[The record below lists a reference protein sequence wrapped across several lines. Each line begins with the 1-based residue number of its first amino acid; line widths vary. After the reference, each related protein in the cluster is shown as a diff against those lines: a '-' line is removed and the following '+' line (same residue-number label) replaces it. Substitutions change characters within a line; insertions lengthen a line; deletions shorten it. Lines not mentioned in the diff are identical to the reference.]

1 MIAPPEFI
9 LTLLTPFE
17 KVFDPR
23 TWRKARLLAA
33 GAILAPGKRTVTG
46 ALTALGMS
54 GDSDFSLY
62 HHVLNRARW
71 KPLRLSRVLLTLL
84 VERFHDDCDPL
95 VFAIDETLERRYGK
109 RISALGYYRDAT
121 RSSRSRV
128 AKTSGL
134 RWASAALLSPISF
147 AGRRW
152 ALPVL
157 TAPAPSSAVRERNG
171 ERPKTLID
179 VARQMMACLSRW
191 LPDRK
196 LVVVAD
202 GAYAV
207 KSLLKATQTM
217 PNPIT
222 FVARLRMDASLHAPP
237 PPRRPGQRGRPRVA
251 GEKLP
256 ALAKTLEDPSAEW
269 RAVEVGWRGASKTME
284 VASGVAVWYNRSV
297 PNPSLLIRWVLTRD
311 PSGELEPMALV
322 CSDPDADPARIV
334 EWFALRWQIEVTFQE
349 LRAHMG
355 FETQRQ
361 WSDAAIARTAPALF
375 GLFSA
380 VALAADSLGVEPRRS
395 AWYDKRAPTF
405 ADAIAATR
413 RRLWADSMIYPSSP
427 PELDMVEI
435 PRDFYDRMLDSLCHA
450 A

>member
-157 TAPAPSSAVRERNG
+157 TAPALSSAVRERNG

-269 RAVEVGWRGASKTME
+269 RALKSDGAARPRPWR
-284 VASGVAVWYNRSV
+284 
-297 PNPSLLIRWVLTRD
+297 SLRAW
-311 PSGELEPMALV
+311 PSGTTGAFPI
-322 CSDPDADPARIV
+322 P
-334 EWFALRWQIEVTFQE
+334 
-349 LRAHMG
+349 
-355 FETQRQ
+355 
-361 WSDAAIARTAPALF
+361 LF
-375 GLFSA
+375 
-380 VALAADSLGVEPRRS
+380 
-395 AWYDKRAPTF
+395 
-405 ADAIAATR
+405 
-413 RRLWADSMIYPSSP
+413 
-427 PELDMVEI
+427 
-435 PRDFYDRMLDSLCHA
+435 
-450 A
+450 

>member
-1 MIAPPEFI
+1 M
-9 LTLLTPFE
+9 
-17 KVFDPR
+17 
-23 TWRKARLLAA
+23 
-33 GAILAPGKRTVTG
+33 
-46 ALTALGMS
+46 
-54 GDSDFSLY
+54 
-62 HHVLNRARW
+62 
-71 KPLRLSRVLLTLL
+71 
-84 VERFHDDCDPL
+84 
-95 VFAIDETLERRYGK
+95 
-109 RISALGYYRDAT
+109 
-121 RSSRSRV
+121 
-128 AKTSGL
+128 
-134 RWASAALLSPISF
+134 
-147 AGRRW
+147 
-152 ALPVL
+152 
-157 TAPAPSSAVRERNG
+157 
-171 ERPKTLID
+171 
-179 VARQMMACLSRW
+179 
-191 LPDRK
+191 
-196 LVVVAD
+196 
-202 GAYAV
+202 
-207 KSLLKATQTM
+207 
-217 PNPIT
+217 
-222 FVARLRMDASLHAPP
+222 
-237 PPRRPGQRGRPRVA
+237 
-251 GEKLP
+251 
-256 ALAKTLEDPSAEW
+256 
-269 RAVEVGWRGASKTME
+269 
-284 VASGVAVWYNRSV
+284 AVWYNRSV